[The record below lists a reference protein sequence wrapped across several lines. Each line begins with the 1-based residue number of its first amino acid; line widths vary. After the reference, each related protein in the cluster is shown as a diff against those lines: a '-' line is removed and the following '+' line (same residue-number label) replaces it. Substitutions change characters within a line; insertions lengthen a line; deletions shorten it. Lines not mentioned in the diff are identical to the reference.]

1 MTTAMKTKGSKK
13 TAPSMSIATGAEAEE
28 IKACAELAADVVK
41 GVIDNARSTD
51 DSAYW
56 QAKLTALNKSYG
68 ESVVNLK
75 GARRKKYEQIG
86 LWVQTITTYLTA
98 TDKEQEAFRAA
109 VRASLSAI
117 NKMPKSDKS
126 VNWQYL
132 FLKSVVFGGEKD
144 EKKLEAYSK
153 QLSVYFA
160 VVRRAFELKKTPTEI
175 PDWIESEN
183 GIERIRL
190 GATKSQSGHTY
201 KQKVDKAKQALSVAS
216 RPKTVV
222 EPDADLGLTH
232 AHDGQVVVLVATYRD
247 GVLQLR
253 HATTDSNV
261 VNVACAAYQA
271 HADATN
277 KAAPQQSAVDSV
289 IAST

>member
-1 MTTAMKTKGSKK
+1 MRLAKGE
-13 TAPSMSIATGAEAEE
+13 EAEE
-28 IKACAELAADVVK
+28 IKARAEMAADFAK

-68 ESVVNLK
+68 ESVVNLR
-75 GARRKKYEQIG
+75 GARREKYEQIA
-86 LWVQTITTYLTA
+86 LWVQTITTYLAA
-98 TDKEQEAFRAA
+98 TPKEQEAFRAA

-117 NKMPKSDKS
+117 NKMPKTETG

-132 FLKSVVFGGEKD
+132 FLKSVVFGSETD
-144 EKKLEAYSK
+144 EKRLAAFSK

-160 VVRRAFELKKTPTEI
+160 VVRRAFELKKTPAQI

-190 GATKSQSGHTY
+190 GATKSQTGDTY

-216 RPKTVV
+216 QPKTVV
-222 EPDADLGLTH
+222 EPDADLGLTN
-232 AHDGQVVVLVATYRD
+232 AHDGQIVVLVATYRD

-253 HATTDSNV
+253 HATTDPNA
-261 VNVACAAYQA
+261 VNVACAAYQK

-277 KAAPQQSAVDSV
+277 KAAPQQSAVESV
-289 IAST
+289 VTST